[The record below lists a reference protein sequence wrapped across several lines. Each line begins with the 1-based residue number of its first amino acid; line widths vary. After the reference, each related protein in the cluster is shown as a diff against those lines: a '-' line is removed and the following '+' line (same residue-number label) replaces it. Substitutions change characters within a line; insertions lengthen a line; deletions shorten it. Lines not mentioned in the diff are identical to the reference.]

1 MELVPYG
8 VRSCLYSGIS
18 KNIDFLTLQA
28 QAVIK
33 LGQGSWEGYGS
44 QLEDIQ
50 EAPEWYR
57 EHCVV
62 SVVFLEEAM
71 FKLESLINK
80 IKE

>member
-50 EAPEWYR
+50 EALEWYR